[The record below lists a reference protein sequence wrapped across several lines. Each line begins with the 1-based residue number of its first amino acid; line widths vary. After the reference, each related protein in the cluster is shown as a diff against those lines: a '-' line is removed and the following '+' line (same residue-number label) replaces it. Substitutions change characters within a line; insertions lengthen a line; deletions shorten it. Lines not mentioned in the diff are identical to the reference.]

1 MCISLILSHSYN
13 MGADL
18 ETSSCGILNKVI
30 MMSSGALFIWLC
42 RDTGIGKVMWTVSY
56 SDIYIHILLSELR
69 LYLTMA

>member
-42 RDTGIGKVMWTVSY
+42 RDTGIGKLMWTVSY
-56 SDIYIHILLSELR
+56 SGIYIHILLSELR